1 MRREPDLHSRFRRWG
16 WLYFQRLLDVGM
28 RGQERPQSLKQTGV
42 TGALPLEK
50 SVTFRG
56 RLFQRHGK
64 QGRLAITFPC
74 G

>member
-1 MRREPDLHSRFRRWG
+1 
-16 WLYFQRLLDVGM
+16 M